1 MAHSRHHLCLAAELF
16 PGARFLAMLVP
27 HKLAVRAFDHPA
39 RLCAK
44 EVTMSETNLAN
55 ATRRSPELSVG
66 VAAGAILALMAG
78 ATWFG
83 SALAQQKEEIP
94 NFSLDSKSA

>member
-1 MAHSRHHLCLAAELF
+1 
-16 PGARFLAMLVP
+16 MLVL
-27 HKLAVRAFDHPA
+27 HKLAVQAFDHPA

-55 ATRRSPELSVG
+55 ATRCSAELSVN
-66 VAAGAILALMAG
+66 VAAGAGLALMAA

-83 SALAQQKEEIP
+83 SALAQQKEKIP
-94 NFSLDSKSA
+94 EFSWTANRPGS